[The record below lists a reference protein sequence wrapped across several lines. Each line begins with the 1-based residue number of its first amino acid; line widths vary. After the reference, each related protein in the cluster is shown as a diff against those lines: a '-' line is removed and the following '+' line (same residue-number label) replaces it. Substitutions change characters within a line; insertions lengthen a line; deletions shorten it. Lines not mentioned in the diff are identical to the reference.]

1 MSLPPPP
8 SVGPATAILAEANL
22 PCLPPGPRGGAGCQL
37 GLWDPSLGGD
47 ETPTPGAPAA
57 GRGESWWG
65 VGGEGRAPCAGPSA
79 APPSLQ
85 EEPPVPVSILSRF
98 PFSSALQRMNVVVA
112 WRGAAQLEAYVKGSP
127 ELVAGLCKPE
137 TGEGGRP
144 PWPERGEPPALVPV
158 TPASPRSAPG
168 LRPEAA
174 ELHGRWLPCGGRRRQ
189 AAARGTQPGG
199 CSAADEVGCP
209 PPLGD
214 WASGPGV
221 AGAAAGGGGSL
232 LGVPRVAG
240 DRGRVL
246 GERALPRGR
255 DRVLSHPVTSDLGPP
270 TLQGHP
276 GAGAEPP
283 GAAGHEEPAE
293 AADHSSHPGSAEDP
307 HPYRHGD
314 RCLWATGW
322 LGRVAFPSTIMD
334 RGTPSFRIP
343 ASGQVLFRCLMG
355 LHGIPP
361 KWPLSFRL
369 IDKDGE
375 APGSRMTSRH
385 PPTPAFILPMHRPP
399 PPPC

>member
-1 MSLPPPP
+1 M
-8 SVGPATAILAEANL
+8 
-22 PCLPPGPRGGAGCQL
+22 
-37 GLWDPSLGGD
+37 
-47 ETPTPGAPAA
+47 
-57 GRGESWWG
+57 
-65 VGGEGRAPCAGPSA
+65 
-79 APPSLQ
+79 
-85 EEPPVPVSILSRF
+85 
-98 PFSSALQRMNVVVA
+98 
-112 WRGAAQLEAYVKGSP
+112 
-127 ELVAGLCKPE
+127 
-137 TGEGGRP
+137 
-144 PWPERGEPPALVPV
+144 
-158 TPASPRSAPG
+158 
-168 LRPEAA
+168 
-174 ELHGRWLPCGGRRRQ
+174 
-189 AAARGTQPGG
+189 
-199 CSAADEVGCP
+199 
-209 PPLGD
+209 
-214 WASGPGV
+214 
-221 AGAAAGGGGSL
+221 
-232 LGVPRVAG
+232 AG

-385 PPTPAFILPMHRPP
+385 PPTPAFILPMHPP
-399 PPPC
+399 TPHPHAKQPGVQPLTCDDVASLGSSAPCRKWGELCHPGKW